1 MSHHMLSGARPRALA
16 VAVTLACI
24 APAAMAA
31 GRQDM
36 HQANLAQLQAHYS
49 SLVAAKGV
57 PSMAHS
63 RHEQLIGADADT
75 RLVLLS
81 RNTDHGV
88 RNTRYQQTF
97 RGIPV
102 FGESIVVS
110 EDATSGKLR
119 TLFGRQVTG
128 LSAEIAD
135 APSKLFKGQA
145 LAIAKQA
152 ALGSRLGAMA
162 TRNEKSDLM
171 IYVDDAGHAHKAY
184 VVNFF
189 ADSATAG
196 KPTRPF
202 VIVDANS
209 GKVLKQWEGL
219 TTALVGTGPGGNTKT
234 GQYEWGSGGRY
245 GYLDVAQSGSTCTM
259 NNTNVKS
266 VNLNGGTSGTTAY
279 SYTCPRNTYKTIN
292 GGYSPIND
300 AHYFGGVITNM
311 YPAYTGYNALSF
323 QLVMRVHYKTSYENA
338 FWDGSTMSFGDGA
351 STFYPLVSVD
361 VAGHEV
367 SHGFTEQH
375 SNLTYS
381 GQSGGMNEA
390 FSDMG
395 GEATEYYW
403 KGSNDFL
410 VGEEIFK
417 GASGQ
422 ALRYMCN
429 PTQDGAS
436 IDNAAN
442 YTSGLDP
449 HYSSGVYNKAFC
461 NLAKTSGWGT
471 PTAFKVFA
479 RANANYWT
487 ASSTYASG
495 ACGVITAATDL
506 GLSTSAV
513 AAAFTSVGVSTS
525 SCGGGGGGG
534 GGTTTLT
541 KGVAVTGQGAS
552 TGNSLNY
559 TLAVPAGASNLTFT
573 MSGGSGDADLY
584 VKFGSAP
591 TDTSYD
597 CRPYKSGNS
606 ESCSFA
612 SPSAGTYYVR
622 IKAYSTFSGL
632 SIVGDYST
640 GGGGGGS
647 CGGTVLC
654 SGTGV
659 ALPSVATGGVSS
671 NYTMPIAAGHTVTFT
686 ISGGTGDADLYV
698 RAGAA
703 PTTSTYNCRPYL
715 SGNSETCS
723 FTPSTATTYYINVRA
738 YAAYSGVTLK
748 GTSN

>member
-16 VAVTLACI
+16 VAVTLACLT
-24 APAAMAA
+24 PAAMAA

-36 HQANLAQLQAHYS
+36 HAANLAQLQSHYS
-49 SLVAAKGV
+49 SLVASKGV
-57 PSMAHS
+57 ASMAHT
-63 RHEQLIGADADT
+63 RHEQLIGADAET
-75 RLVLLS
+75 RLVLLQ
-81 RNTDHGV
+81 RNTDHGI

-110 EDATSGKLR
+110 EDAATGRVR

-128 LSAEIAD
+128 LASEISS
-135 APSKLFKGQA
+135 APSKVFKGEA
-145 LAIAKQA
+145 LAIAKRA
-152 ALGSRLGAMA
+152 ALGSRLGAMQVQ
-162 TRNEKSDLM
+162 NEKSELM
-171 IYVDDAGHAHKAY
+171 IYVDDAGKAHKAY

-189 ADSATAG
+189 ADSALAG
-196 KPTRPF
+196 NKPTRPF
-202 VIVDANS
+202 VIVDADS

-219 TTALVGTGPGGNTKT
+219 TTALIGTGPGGNQKT
-234 GQYEWGSGGRY
+234 GQYEWGSGGIY

-259 NNTNVKS
+259 NNTNVRG
-266 VNLNGGTSGTTAY
+266 VNLNGSTGSSTTAY

-300 AHYFGGVITNM
+300 AFYFGGVITNM
-311 YPAYTGYNALSF
+311 YPAYTGYNALTF
-323 QLVMRVHYKTSYENA
+323 QLIMRVHYGTNYENA
-338 FWDGSTMSFGDGA
+338 FWNGSNMSFGDGKN
-351 STFYPLVSVD
+351 TFYPLVSAD

-403 KGSNDFL
+403 KGTNDFL
-410 VGEEIFK
+410 VGQEIFK
-417 GASGQ
+417 GSASQ

-429 PTQDGAS
+429 PTQDGGS
-436 IDNAAN
+436 IDNAGD
-442 YTSGLDP
+442 YTNGMDP
-449 HYSSGVYNKAFC
+449 HYSSGVYNKMFC

-471 PTAFKVFA
+471 PTAFKVMA

-495 ACGVITAATDL
+495 ACGVMTAASDL
-506 GLSTSAV
+506 GLSTADV

-534 GGTTTLT
+534 GGTTALT

-559 TLAVPAGASNLTFT
+559 TLVVPSGASNLTFT
-573 MSGGSGDADLY
+573 MSGGSGDGDLY

-591 TDTSYD
+591 TDSSYD

-622 IKAYSTFSGL
+622 IKAYSTFSGV
-632 SIVGDYST
+632 SIVGDYTT
-640 GGGGGGS
+640 GGGGGGGS
-647 CGGTVLC
+647 TTTVN
-654 SGTGV
+654 
-659 ALPSVATGGVSS
+659 LPSVAKNSWS
-671 NYTMPIAAGHTVTFT
+671 PQYTLAVAAGKTATIA

-698 RAGAA
+698 RAGSA
-703 PTTSTYNCRPYL
+703 PTTSSYNCRPYKT
-715 SGNSETCS
+715 GNSETCT
-723 FTPSTATTYYINVRA
+723 FTPTSATTYYIKVRA
-738 YAAYSGVTLK
+738 YAAFSGVTLTY
-748 GTSN
+748 GTN